1 MLLFVCNGTLV
12 IVDYGECQLNS
23 GTYED
28 IQPYG
33 NGKSMMWSSKLF
45 PSNKWVHVVVAMSFE
60 KFCKYESVWLLEK
73 PHNILFAFL
82 LFEGSYV
89 LCQCTKENKRNQIVC

>member
-1 MLLFVCNGTLV
+1 V

-33 NGKSMMWSSKLF
+33 NGKSMM
-45 PSNKWVHVVVAMSFE
+45 
-60 KFCKYESVWLLEK
+60 
-73 PHNILFAFL
+73 
-82 LFEGSYV
+82 
-89 LCQCTKENKRNQIVC
+89 

>member
-45 PSNKWVHVVVAMSFE
+45 PSNKWVHGG
-60 KFCKYESVWLLEK
+60 C
-73 PHNILFAFL
+73 
-82 LFEGSYV
+82 G
-89 LCQCTKENKRNQIVC
+89 